1 MAAAPKGLALILGGS
16 KSGPPADKGS
26 GPDVDIDAE
35 PDEASNEDACHD
47 VWDALQAK
55 DEASFCR
62 ALSAAIKAGS

>member
-16 KSGPPADKGS
+16 AKGPPDSKPGLEE
-26 GPDVDIDAE
+26 DDAE

-55 DEASFCR
+55 DEESFCR